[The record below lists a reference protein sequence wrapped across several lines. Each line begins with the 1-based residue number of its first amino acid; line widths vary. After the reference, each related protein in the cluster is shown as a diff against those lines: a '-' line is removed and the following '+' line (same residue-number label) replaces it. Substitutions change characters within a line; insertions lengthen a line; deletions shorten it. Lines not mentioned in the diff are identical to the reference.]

1 MIQNLLPGKHGKL
14 QLWIVM
20 FGSFIGLSLVMI
32 STQLYFDFKNFLT
45 VKSDFL
51 SEQFITVNK
60 KVNVLNTL
68 LNSKS
73 TFSQEEIS
81 TLENMPQVK
90 QVAGF
95 VSNRFRLKTS
105 IQFAGQQLYSD
116 LFFEAVPDTYL
127 DIQPNNWEWDSVEGI
142 IPIILPADY
151 LNLYNFGF
159 APGQGLPQLTPDMI
173 SMATLQIQINGAGK
187 ERIFKGKIVGF
198 SNRINSIL
206 VPLDFMQYAN
216 RNFSDALEPEPSRL
230 IVASDN
236 PADPALMKYF
246 DEQGYELNN
255 ELLKNS
261 KMQSLMR
268 IILTIV
274 LFLSA
279 IIIALS
285 LTGFVQFSRLLINK
299 KEYEI
304 RILYY
309 LGYTHRFIA
318 SKYLIFYLRITGI
331 VFVLSLL
338 SLFVVQ
344 YFFGDW
350 MTHKGFEL
358 ESSIQLEAIFS
369 GFALFAILVI
379 TGAWDIFRVTKKLAK
394 S

>member
-20 FGSFIGLSLVMI
+20 FGSFVGLSLVMV

-45 VKSDFL
+45 VKSDLL
-51 SEQFITVNK
+51 SAQFITVNK

-68 LNSKS
+68 LNSKL
-73 TFSQEEIS
+73 TFSQEEINALS
-81 TLENMPQVK
+81 NMPQVK

-116 LFFEAVPDTYL
+116 LFFESVPDAYL
-127 DIQPNNWEWDSVEGI
+127 DLQPNSWEWDSVEGI

-173 SMATLQIQINGAGK
+173 SLATLQIQINGAGK
-187 ERIFKGKIVGF
+187 ERNFKGKIAGF

-206 VPLDFMQYAN
+206 VPLDFMLYAN
-216 RNFSDALEPEPSRL
+216 QNFSDASEPEPSRL
-230 IVASDN
+230 IVASEN
-236 PADPALMKYF
+236 PADPAFIKYF

-268 IILTIV
+268 IILSIV

-318 SKYLIFYLRITGI
+318 SKYLYFYLRITGI
-331 VFVLSLL
+331 VFILSLL

-358 ESSIQLEAIFS
+358 ESSIQYEAMLS
-369 GFALFAILVI
+369 GFVLFVILLI